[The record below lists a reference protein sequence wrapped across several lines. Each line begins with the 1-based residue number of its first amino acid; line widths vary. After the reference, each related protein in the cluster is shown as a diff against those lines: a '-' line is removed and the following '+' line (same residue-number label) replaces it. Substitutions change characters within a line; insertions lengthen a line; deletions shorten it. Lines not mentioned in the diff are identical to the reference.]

1 MNKPRI
7 YLDNCCYN
15 RPFDD
20 QRFLS
25 IYQETQ
31 AKLMIQ
37 DLVKSNMFTLVWS
50 FILDFEN
57 SANPDEDIKEEIFAW
72 KNVSSIMIY
81 SEKEILAFAKE
92 LTLSGFIKKDAL
104 HIASAY
110 KAKADFFVTVDK
122 GIIRKA
128 NLVNSIKILSPIDFI
143 NYLEE
148 KNED

>member
-20 QRFLS
+20 QRVLS

-37 DLVKSNMFTLVWS
+37 DLVKNNMFTLVWS

-57 SANPDEDIKEEIFAW
+57 SVNPDEDIKGEIFAW
-72 KNVSSIMIY
+72 KSVSSVMIY
-81 SEKEILAFAKE
+81 SGKEI
-92 LTLSGFIKKDAL
+92 
-104 HIASAY
+104 
-110 KAKADFFVTVDK
+110 
-122 GIIRKA
+122 
-128 NLVNSIKILSPIDFI
+128 
-143 NYLEE
+143 
-148 KNED
+148 

>member
-20 QRFLS
+20 QSFLS

-37 DLVKSNMFTLVWS
+37 DLVESNMFTLIWS

-57 SANPDEDIKEEIFAW
+57 SANPDENIKEEIFAW
-72 KNVSSIMIY
+72 KNVSSVMIY
-81 SEKEILAFAKE
+81 SEKEILTYAKE
-92 LTLSGFIKKDAL
+92 LTLSGFGKKDAL

-110 KAKADFFVTVDK
+110 KAKTDFFITVDK
-122 GIIRKA
+122 GIIRKET
-128 NLVNSIKILSPIDFI
+128 LVNSIKILSPIDFI
-143 NYLEE
+143 NYLEG